1 MANDFTTIA
10 GKILARG
17 LLALREQ
24 CVFPRTVNTDWGTE
38 VAQPGATINVPIP
51 STQSTGAVVPGP
63 VPPAPQDQT
72 ILTVPLNLDQWQKSD
87 FNLTDK
93 QLGEIDAKANFLPMQ
108 ASEAIRQLANLINA
122 SGYQNYK
129 SVYGY
134 VGTAGTTPFAIG
146 SGSFANP
153 PTDATNL
160 RKVLNKQVAP
170 PQDRRLVLDPDAEA
184 NALNLPALANF
195 EQTGD
200 PAVKIEGRL
209 GRKYGFDW
217 YYDQQIPTHTAGTI
231 TTGLIAKAA
240 TGQAA
245 GLTAIV
251 CTTAASTGAI
261 ALKKGDII
269 LFAGD
274 PQTYVVTA
282 DATQAAAATDV
293 TVNISP
299 AKKVAL
305 VGSEAVTVKASHV
318 VNLGYNQ
325 NAFAFATRPVAS
337 MAFSGGNII
346 MQSTDPQT
354 GISLAMEVRRGFH
367 LTIFE
372 YSVLYGTAL
381 IRPELAARLAG

>member
-24 CVFPRTVNTDWGTE
+24 CTFPRTVNTDWGTE
-38 VAQPGATINVPIP
+38 VAQVGATINVPIP

-72 ILTVPLNLDQWQKSD
+72 ILTVPLNLDQWMKSD

-122 SGYQNYK
+122 SGFANYK
-129 SVYGY
+129 GVYGY

-153 PTDATNL
+153 PTDATNV

-274 PQTYVVTA
+274 SQTYVVTA

-305 VGSEAVTVKASHV
+305 VGSEAVTVKASQV
-318 VNLGYNQ
+318 VNLAYHRD
-325 NAFAFATRPVAS
+325 AFAFATRPVAS
-337 MAFSGGNII
+337 MAFSGGNLI
-346 MQSTDPQT
+346 MQTTDPQT
-354 GISLAMEVRRGFH
+354 GISLAMEIRRGFH